1 MGVKKSAKKTKDGA
15 KGHRRDRSSKQISG
29 EVEVLAA
36 ASKST
41 RKPGKPTWSDEDLV
55 GRRDRWAHLLETY
68 WGRVGW
74 ELKCARTAGAIR
86 AALQPLA
93 EQGDGHLVAMFVRP
107 SLEAAHSSAIRETK
121 KEVARAL
128 SRLEETEKGR
138 NTQAESLKQAEAAA
152 FEFSEGHEEGL
163 LKEVQRRK
171 ENLRQMKIRL
181 SVQKG
186 EIRKKELVLER
197 AGPQDQPRLK
207 AELESCR
214 AERDKMAAECTEEP
228 KVITQIQERVSAITL
243 ERRRQIADILVARR
257 AAFAPLEQAALD
269 AKGEL
274 ERTETKLRNQEAFFS
289 QAALLNHIR
298 GKRYSH
304 TPRKLANAVAGL
316 PEMNCRRSA
325 ARCAKLPYTWGP
337 NMAYLLFLFLEKVW
351 RSRHPGEPA
360 SPAQLFRA
368 AIAQLPR
375 MRLVPGLG
383 RRENYF
389 RRYVEENWAY
399 LKPAI
404 EDAVPASKHPSE
416 VPFRIATLFQEN
428 IGKPRTQ
435 ADILFAEQQRLS

>member
-1 MGVKKSAKKTKDGA
+1 
-15 KGHRRDRSSKQISG
+15 
-29 EVEVLAA
+29 
-36 ASKST
+36 
-41 RKPGKPTWSDEDLV
+41 
-55 GRRDRWAHLLETY
+55 
-68 WGRVGW
+68 
-74 ELKCARTAGAIR
+74 
-86 AALQPLA
+86 
-93 EQGDGHLVAMFVRP
+93 
-107 SLEAAHSSAIRETK
+107 
-121 KEVARAL
+121 
-128 SRLEETEKGR
+128 
-138 NTQAESLKQAEAAA
+138 
-152 FEFSEGHEEGL
+152 
-163 LKEVQRRK
+163 
-171 ENLRQMKIRL
+171 
-181 SVQKG
+181 
-186 EIRKKELVLER
+186 
-197 AGPQDQPRLK
+197 
-207 AELESCR
+207 
-214 AERDKMAAECTEEP
+214 MAAECTEEP
-228 KVITQIQERVSAITL
+228 KVIAQMQERVSAITP
-243 ERRRQIADILVARR
+243 ERRRQVADILVARR
-257 AAFAPLEQAALD
+257 AALAPLERAALD

-325 ARCAKLPYTWGP
+325 TRCAKLPYTWSP

-360 SPAQLFRA
+360 PAAQLFRA

-375 MRLVPGLG
+375 MRLVPGVG

-416 VPFRIATLFQEN
+416 VPFRIVTLFQEN
-428 IGKPRTQ
+428 VGKPRTQ